1 MAKDSPE
8 EARAVTRDLLLLKY
22 WDRMV
27 MVGRKARQYPRPGH
41 ITKPQTPVIVYTQ
54 SGNHMSNM
62 KPKPHE
68 NTDYRSTLSSRSC
81 QVTFTK

>member
-27 MVGRKARQYPRPGH
+27 MVGRKVRQYPRPGH
-41 ITKPQTPVIVYTQ
+41 ITKPQTPVIVYTR
-54 SGNHMSNM
+54 NL
-62 KPKPHE
+62 E
-68 NTDYRSTLSSRSC
+68 IT
-81 QVTFTK
+81 